1 MVDAVLFEWDGVLAD
16 TAGARRAALSRAL
29 AEERVHIDDAAIDAQ
44 IDGRRVEEIV
54 AALLTSAGRFDL
66 TLVDLVTLRAW
77 RAFSERMSTGI
88 TLRPGAR
95 ELVERAQCAAPLAI
109 VTSASRSETEL
120 VLRLADLE
128 GAFTTVVA
136 ADDGHDAPPSAA
148 MYRHAVEH
156 LRRRRRIQDDHV
168 IALACGVL
176 PLRAARAAGVHTVA
190 VATAAHVSVEADGA
204 VDSITGL
211 TVRSLAELAGVEPA
225 KSERWS

>member
-29 AEERVHIDDAAIDAQ
+29 AEESVHIDDAGIDAQ

-54 AALLTSAGRFDL
+54 GDLLTAAGCYDL
-66 TLVDLVTLRAW
+66 TLVDLVTLRAS

-95 ELVERAQCAAPLAI
+95 ELVERAQSAAPLAI
-109 VTSASRSETEL
+109 VTSANRSETEC

-128 GAFTTVVA
+128 GAFATVVA

-148 MYRHAVEH
+148 MYRHAVERI
-156 LRRRRRIQDDHV
+156 RRRRRIHGDHV

-176 PLRAARAAGVHTVA
+176 PLRAASAAGVRTVA
-190 VATAAHVSVEADGA
+190 VSTPAHVSVEADGA
-204 VDSITGL
+204 VESISGL
-211 TVRSLAELAGVEPA
+211 TIRDLAELAGIA
-225 KSERWS
+225 SATSERWS